1 MAPAKPDPTSSPPA
15 HQTSA
20 HARAHVLH
28 ARGVRF
34 AVVAHQQS
42 ETNRRLVEAGWPG
55 ASAALLTP
63 REALLQLEPG
73 DVALVRLDV
82 APDLDGVED
91 GLWIA
96 GRLEAHGVK
105 VLNRPSALLAAHDK
119 LVTARLL
126 SAAGLPHPHTR
137 RLSLGLPPADLE
149 YPLVA
154 KPRFGSWGR
163 DVDLCGDAA
172 ALERYL
178 ARTASRTWWRAGAI
192 AQALVRPQPT
202 DLRLVVSG
210 GRVVGAAARTAAPG
224 EWRTNVA
231 LGGRSDPAVPAPE
244 ACALAVAAAGALGLD
259 LAGVDLLHLR
269 TGVPIVIEV
278 NGAVDFK
285 THYALGEDV
294 FDAAMA
300 ALAATVPSR
309 VAA

>member
-1 MAPAKPDPTSSPPA
+1 M
-15 HQTSA
+15 
-20 HARAHVLH
+20 
-28 ARGVRF
+28 RF

-42 ETNRRLVEAGWPG
+42 ETNRRLVAAGWPG
-55 ASAALLTP
+55 ACAALLTP
-63 REALLQLEPG
+63 REALLKLEPG

-82 APDLDGVED
+82 APDLDGVEE

-96 GRLEAHGVK
+96 GRLEAHGIK
-105 VLNRPSALLAAHDK
+105 ILNRPSALLAAHDK

-126 SAAGLPHPHTR
+126 SGAGIPHPHTR

-163 DVDLCGDAA
+163 DVELCADAA

-202 DLRLVVSG
+202 DLRLVVAG
-210 GRVVGAAARTAAPG
+210 GRVVGAAVRTAAPG

-231 LGGRSDPAVPAPE
+231 LGGRSDPTVPTPE
-244 ACALAVAAAGALGLD
+244 ACVLGVAAATALGLD
-259 LAGVDLLHLR
+259 LAGVDLLHLS

-278 NGAVDFK
+278 NGSVDFK
-285 THYALGEDV
+285 PHYALGEDV
-294 FDAAMA
+294 FDAAA
-300 ALAATVPSR
+300 TALAATLPSR

>member
-1 MAPAKPDPTSSPPA
+1 
-15 HQTSA
+15 
-20 HARAHVLH
+20 
-28 ARGVRF
+28 VRF

-42 ETNRRLVEAGWPG
+42 ETNRRLVAAGWPG
-55 ASAALLTP
+55 ARAALLTP
-63 REALLQLEPG
+63 REALLKLEPG

-96 GRLEAHGVK
+96 GRLEAHGIK
-105 VLNRPSALLAAHDK
+105 ILNRPSALLAAHDK

-126 SAAGLPHPHTR
+126 SAAGIPHPHTR

-163 DVDLCGDAA
+163 DVELCADAA

-202 DLRLVVSG
+202 DLRLVVAG
-210 GRVVGAAARTAAPG
+210 GRVVGAAVRTAAPG

-231 LGGRSDPAVPAPE
+231 LGGRSDPTVPTPE
-244 ACALAVAAAGALGLD
+244 ACALGVAAATSLGLD
-259 LAGVDLLHLR
+259 LAGVDLLHLS

-278 NGAVDFK
+278 NGSVDFK
-285 THYALGEDV
+285 PHYALGEDV
-294 FDAAMA
+294 FDAAA
-300 ALAATVPSR
+300 TALAATLPSR